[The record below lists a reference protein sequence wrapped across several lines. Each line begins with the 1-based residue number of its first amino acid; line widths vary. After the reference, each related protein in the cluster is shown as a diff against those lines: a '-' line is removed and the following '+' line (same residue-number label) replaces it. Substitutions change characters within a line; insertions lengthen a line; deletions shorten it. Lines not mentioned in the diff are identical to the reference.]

1 MDQLVRCK
9 HATSCYVKGRLQPTR
24 SLGDFYLKY
33 KSFNGKKP
41 SKDNPYSVSD
51 PNRSRHIKEP
61 YEPPY
66 ITSTPELFTHKL
78 HYQNDK
84 FLILATD
91 GLWDELTPEEACSV
105 VHVNMEKQG
114 KESIVETNATVSKD
128 QCKTYETLANMK
140 VHTLTPTRLY

>member
-1 MDQLVRCK
+1 MEQLVRCK

-61 YEPPY
+61 YDPPY
-66 ITSTPELFTHKL
+66 ITSTPEIFTHKL
-78 HYQNDK
+78 HYKNDK

-91 GLWDELTPEEACSV
+91 GLWDELTPEEACIV
-105 VHVNMEKQG
+105 VHDNMEKQG
-114 KESIVETNATVSKD
+114 KESIVETNATVSNNLRM
-128 QCKTYETLANMK
+128 Q
-140 VHTLTPTRLY
+140 